1 MFFIITVSVCEMGY
15 MSALIYVNNR
25 WGDAV
30 EGDSGCEKVSTDLSV
45 DSEVVSIP
53 WQLFATM

>member
-1 MFFIITVSVCEMGY
+1 
-15 MSALIYVNNR
+15 
-25 WGDAV
+25 V